1 LRTKLIKVE
10 NLSKNYGSVKAVKSI
25 SFELKDGQ
33 VVGFLGANGAG
44 KSTTLKIMTGYISPS
59 SGNVFYGKKNIQ
71 DDTSEIQKDIGYLP
85 ELNPLYSEMIVHDY
99 LKFISEVRGISEN
112 DFKNAFQKVVE
123 ECSLNAVAHR
133 TIANCSKGYKQRIGL
148 AAALIHDPKI
158 LILDEPVTGLDP
170 NQIVEI
176 RELIKKL
183 GKEKIVLMSSHI
195 LQEIQAT
202 VDRIIIINE
211 GSIVADGSSE
221 ELLNDSAK
229 GKADLK
235 LEVSNADE
243 NDIRDMKATIPSIDI
258 KNISKEDSFTSIN
271 IEFPSN
277 GDPREDIF
285 KYAVDKNW
293 VILEMVTSKQN
304 LEDIFR
310 KLTGNN
316 KLS

>member
-1 LRTKLIKVE
+1 MIKVE
-10 NLSKNYGSVKAVKSI
+10 NLSKNYGSVKAVKTI
-25 SFELKDGQ
+25 SFELNDGQ

-59 SGNVFYGKKNIQ
+59 SGNVFYGGRNIQ

-258 KNISKEDSFTSIN
+258 KNISKEDSLTRIN

>member
-1 LRTKLIKVE
+1 MIKVE
-10 NLSKNYGSVKAVKSI
+10 NLSKNYGSVEAVKSI
-25 SFELKDGQ
+25 SFELNDGQ

-59 SGNVFYGKKNIQ
+59 SGNVFYGEKNIQ

-221 ELLNDSAK
+221 ELLSDSAK

-258 KNISKEDSFTSIN
+258 KNISKEDSFTRIN

>member
-1 LRTKLIKVE
+1 LIKVE

-59 SGNVFYGKKNIQ
+59 SGNVFYGEKNIQ

-258 KNISKEDSFTSIN
+258 KNISKEDSFTRIN

>member
-1 LRTKLIKVE
+1 MIKVE
-10 NLSKNYGSVKAVKSI
+10 NLSKNYGPVNAVKSI
-25 SFELKDGQ
+25 SFELNDGQ

-59 SGNVFYGKKNIQ
+59 SGNVFYGEKNIQ
-71 DDTSEIQKDIGYLP
+71 NDTSEIQKDIGYLP

-112 DFKNAFQKVVE
+112 EFKNAFQKVVE

-235 LEVSNADE
+235 LEVSNAGE

-258 KNISKEDSFTSIN
+258 KNISKEDSYTAID
-271 IEFPSN
+271 IEFSSN
-277 GDPREDIF
+277 SDPREDIF

>member
-1 LRTKLIKVE
+1 MRTKLIKVE

-59 SGNVFYGKKNIQ
+59 SGNVFYGEKNIQ

-258 KNISKEDSFTSIN
+258 KNISKEDSFTRIN
-271 IEFPSN
+271 MEFPSN

>member
-1 LRTKLIKVE
+1 MIKVE

-25 SFELKDGQ
+25 SFDLKDGQ

-59 SGNVFYGKKNIQ
+59 SGNVFYGEKNIQ

-258 KNISKEDSFTSIN
+258 KNISKENSFTRIN